1 MENLKNFFNAC
12 IDKFK
17 ALDRKILIKA
27 TIGICILV
35 VAFSLYGIKNAEAE
49 SKNEIFKTVNASEKK
64 DGIENEKEETYDDKI
79 VVQVAGAVAHPK
91 ICHMPKDTRVYQI
104 VEEAGGF
111 LPEAD
116 PSNLNLAAPVN
127 DGDKIYIPK
136 VGEVSE
142 TDDITGKIEKS
153 DDIPSNDF
161 THDGKININSATREE
176 LQQIPGIGPHTADKI
191 VSWRKENGT
200 FRKKEDIKKINGI
213 GDKTFEKMKER
224 IRVN

>member
-1 MENLKNFFNAC
+1 M
-12 IDKFK
+12 
-17 ALDRKILIKA
+17 
-27 TIGICILV
+27 
-35 VAFSLYGIKNAEAE
+35 
-49 SKNEIFKTVNASEKK
+49 
-64 DGIENEKEETYDDKI
+64 
-79 VVQVAGAVAHPK
+79 
-91 ICHMPKDTRVYQI
+91 
-104 VEEAGGF
+104 
-111 LPEAD
+111 
-116 PSNLNLAAPVN
+116 AAPVN